1 MMKVVINVV
10 TILVLAVSIAS
21 CGWIKACRED
31 STEPDKK
38 VEIVKQGDFQMR
50 ISATGN
56 LEPLVDVE
64 VKSNVEGEI
73 IKLYVDEGDFVEAG
87 QVLLEIDP
95 EQYIEQMKQAKADVD
110 ASEAA
115 LNQAELNIVLKKEEL
130 HSQQQ
135 QAEDNVKIA
144 EASSNTTIT
153 ASLTQI
159 IQAET
164 QIQTTKNDLVQDEI
178 ALDQAKIGLNQAEL
192 TLSELETARDS
203 AKVEL
208 DNAEAELKRNKE
220 LFEKKLV
227 SKRSLEEAQSRRA
240 SALSQY
246 NSAVQRVA
254 SQKETLESQR
264 KTIDTRKT
272 AIDTRNATL
281 TYQKLNLDKLRE
293 MRKAEEEEA
302 ALHLKIAQTR
312 LTEIQRTINEEKNV
326 VEESKESA
334 KANLLRRESNLKN
347 QEERLGWTTIRA
359 PMSGTVTLLEVEEGE
374 IVTSGRS
381 AFAQSPPVMTI
392 GDLSK
397 MVVKTFINEVDM
409 ERLSLNQKAEIK
421 ADAYQNKIYEGRV
434 VEIAPSGVERDNII
448 TFEVMVKVVGSPPEL
463 RPGMSADVDIITYEE
478 NDVLVLPRDAIEE
491 ETSVLVA
498 AQVGDGGAAFKP
510 NQPIEVKS
518 PNGKTFKGSVIG
530 TKDSELTVSIDSSQ
544 RGLRPGR
551 HTFALLANGR
561 EILDGVAAKVDISK
575 EKFALLDE
583 DGGDGKKDASQG
595 KKVSIQTG
603 MQNDTEIII
612 KSGLKAGDR
621 VILPKRELEDS
632 AKWGREG

>member
-1 MMKVVINVV
+1 MKNIVIKVV
-10 TILVLAVSIAS
+10 TILVLSISMVS
-21 CGWIKACRED
+21 CGWIKACRQE
-31 STEPDKK
+31 SPDLEKK
-38 VEIVKQGDFQMR
+38 VEIVKRGDFQMR

-73 IKLYVDEGDFVEAG
+73 IKLYVDEGDSVEAG

-95 EQYIEQMKQAKADVD
+95 EQYIEQMRQAKADVD
-110 ASEAA
+110 ASAA
-115 LNQAELNIVLKKEEL
+115 QLKQAELNIVLKKEAL

-144 EASSNTTIT
+144 EASSNTTVT

-240 SALSQY
+240 GALSQY

-254 SQKETLESQR
+254 SQIETLESQQ
-264 KTIDTRKT
+264 KTIETRKT

-281 TYQKLNLDKLRE
+281 TYQKLNLEKLRE

-312 LTEIQRTINEEKNV
+312 LNEIHRTIDEEKNV

-334 KANLLRRESNLKN
+334 KANLLRRKSNLKN
-347 QEERLGWTTIRA
+347 QEERFGWTTIRA

-381 AFAQSPPVMTI
+381 AFAQSPPLMTI

-409 ERLSLNQKAEIK
+409 ERLRLNQKAEIK

-463 RPGMSADVDIITYEE
+463 RPGMSADVDIITHEAE
-478 NDVLVLPRDAIEE
+478 GVLLLPRDAIDEK
-491 ETSVLVA
+491 TAVTVT
-498 AQVGDGGAAFKP
+498 AQIGDDGTDFKP

-518 PNGKTFKGSVIG
+518 PNGKSFKGSVSRIEN
-530 TKDSELTVSIDSSQ
+530 SELTITIDSSQ
-544 RGLRPGR
+544 RGLRPGG
-551 HTFALLANGR
+551 HTFALLVNGR
-561 EILDGVAAKVDISK
+561 EKLNSVAAKVNVSK
-575 EKFALLDE
+575 EKFALLDD
-583 DGGDGKKDASQG
+583 DGAVSGKDGSQG
-595 KKVSIQTG
+595 RKTSIETG

-621 VILPKRELEDS
+621 IILPQRELEETP
-632 AKWGREG
+632 KWGR

>member
-1 MMKVVINVV
+1 MKMVVIKVV
-10 TILVLAVSIAS
+10 TILVLSISMVS
-21 CGWIKACRED
+21 CGWIKACRQE
-31 STEPDKK
+31 SPDLEKK
-38 VEIVKQGDFQMR
+38 VEIVKRGDFQMR

-73 IKLYVDEGDFVEAG
+73 IKLYVDEGDSVEAG

-95 EQYIEQMKQAKADVD
+95 EQYIEQMRQAKADVD
-110 ASEAA
+110 ASAA
-115 LNQAELNIVLKKEEL
+115 QLKQAELNIVLKKEAL

-144 EASSNTTIT
+144 EASSNTTVT

-240 SALSQY
+240 GALSQY

-254 SQKETLESQR
+254 SQIETLESQQ
-264 KTIDTRKT
+264 KTIETRKT

-281 TYQKLNLDKLRE
+281 TYQKLNLEKLRE

-312 LTEIQRTINEEKNV
+312 LNEIHRTIDEEKNV

-334 KANLLRRESNLKN
+334 KANLLRRKSNLKN
-347 QEERLGWTTIRA
+347 QEERFGWTTIRA

-381 AFAQSPPVMTI
+381 AFAQSPPLMTI

-409 ERLSLNQKAEIK
+409 ERLRLNQEAEIK

-463 RPGMSADVDIITYEE
+463 RPGMSADVDIITHEE
-478 NDVLVLPRDAIEE
+478 EGVLLLPRDAIDEK
-491 ETSVLVA
+491 TAVTVT
-498 AQVGDGGAAFKP
+498 AQIGDDGTDFKP

-518 PNGKTFKGSVIG
+518 PNGKSFKGSVSRIEN
-530 TKDSELTVSIDSSQ
+530 SELTIAIDSSQ
-544 RGLRPGR
+544 RGLRPGG
-551 HTFALLANGR
+551 HTFALLVNGR
-561 EILDGVAAKVDISK
+561 EKLNSVAAKVNISK
-575 EKFALLDE
+575 EKFALLDD
-583 DGGDGKKDASQG
+583 DGAVIGKDGSQG
-595 KKVSIQTG
+595 RKTSIETG

-621 VILPKRELEDS
+621 IILPQRET
-632 AKWGREG
+632 GRNT

>member
-1 MMKVVINVV
+1 MKKVTISIV
-10 TILVLAVSIAS
+10 TILVFGLSIGA
-21 CGWIKACRED
+21 CGWIKARREK
-31 STEPDKK
+31 SPEPEQK
-38 VEIVKQGDFQMR
+38 VEVVKHGDFQMR

-64 VKSNVEGEI
+64 IKSNVEGEI
-73 IKLYVDEGDFVEAG
+73 ITLYVDEGDYVEAG

-95 EQYIEQMKQAKADVD
+95 EQYVEQKIQAKADVD
-110 ASEAA
+110 ASQAQFR
-115 LNQAELNIVLKKEEL
+115 QAELNIILKKESL
-130 HSQQQ
+130 DSQRR

-144 EASSNTTIT
+144 EANSNTTIT
-153 ASLTQI
+153 TSLTQI

-164 QIQTTKNDLVQDEI
+164 QIQTSKNDLVQDEI
-178 ALDQAKIGLNQAEL
+178 ALDQAKIALNQAEL

-203 AKVEL
+203 AKIEL
-208 DNAEAELKRNKE
+208 NNAEAELKRNKE

-240 SALSQY
+240 SASSQY

-254 SQKETLESQR
+254 SQKEALESQQ
-264 KTIDTRKT
+264 KTIQTRKT

-302 ALHLKIAQTR
+302 TLHLKIAETR
-312 LTEIQRTINEEKNV
+312 LNEIRRTYKEEQDV

-334 KANLLRRESNLKN
+334 KANLLRRKSSLKN
-347 QEERLGWTTIRA
+347 QEERLTWTTIKA

-381 AFAQSPPVMTI
+381 AFAQSPPLMTI

-409 ERLSLNQKAEIK
+409 ERLRLNQEAEIK
-421 ADAYQNKIYEGRV
+421 ADAYQNKIYKGRI

-478 NDVLVLPRDAIEE
+478 KDVLLLPRDAIEE
-491 ETSVLVA
+491 KTSAIVTA
-498 AQVGDGGAAFKP
+498 KIGDDGTAFKP

-518 PNGKTFKGSVIG
+518 PNGKTFKGNVIG
-530 TKDSELTVSIDSSQ
+530 INDGELTIGIDSSQ

-551 HTFALLANGR
+551 HTFVVLVNGR
-561 EILDGVAAKVDISK
+561 EKLDGVAAQVDIAK
-575 EKFALLDE
+575 ERFALLDE
-583 DGGDGKKDASQG
+583 DGAVSRKDAPQG
-595 KKVSIQTG
+595 RKIPIETG

-612 KSGLKAGDR
+612 KSGLKVGDR
-621 VILPKRELEDS
+621 VILPHLEP
-632 AKWGREG
+632 KGLTQWGREG

>member
-1 MMKVVINVV
+1 MKKGVISIV
-10 TILVLAVSIAS
+10 TMLVLGISIAS
-21 CGWIKACRED
+21 CGWIEACREE
-31 STEPDKK
+31 SPELEKK
-38 VEIVKQGDFQMR
+38 VEIVKRGDFQMR

-73 IKLYVDEGDFVEAG
+73 IKLYVDEGDFVEEG

-95 EQYIEQMKQAKADVD
+95 EQYIEQMRQAKADVD
-110 ASEAA
+110 ASEAE
-115 LNQAELNIVLKKEEL
+115 LKQAELNIVLKKEAL
-130 HSQQQ
+130 FSQQQ

-144 EASSNTTIT
+144 EASSNTTVT

-178 ALDQAKIGLNQAEL
+178 ALDQAKIALNQAEL

-254 SQKETLESQR
+254 SQKETLESQQ

-281 TYQKLNLDKLRE
+281 KYQKLNLDKLRE

-302 ALHLKIAQTR
+302 GLHLKIAQTR
-312 LTEIQRTINEEKNV
+312 LNEIHRTINEEKDV

-334 KANLLRRESNLKN
+334 KANLLRRKSSLKN

-409 ERLSLNQKAEIK
+409 ERLRLNQKAEIK

-478 NDVLVLPRDAIEE
+478 KDVLLLPRDAIEE
-491 ETSVLVA
+491 KTSVIVA
-498 AQVGDGGAAFKP
+498 AQVGDNGAAFKP
-510 NQPIEVKS
+510 DQPIEVKS
-518 PNGKTFKGSVIG
+518 PNGKIFTGSVIG
-530 TKDSELTVSIDSSQ
+530 VEDGELTITIDSTQ
-544 RGLRPGR
+544 RGLRPGG
-551 HTFALLANGR
+551 HTFALLVNGR
-561 EILDGVAAKVDISK
+561 EKLDGVVAQVDISK
-575 EKFALLDE
+575 EKLALLDA
-583 DGGDGKKDASQG
+583 DGAVSRKDVSQG
-595 KKVSIQTG
+595 RKIAIETG

-612 KSGLKAGDR
+612 KSGLKVGDR
-621 VILPKRELEDS
+621 VILPRREMEDS